1 MKTALEILVEHY
13 GCSDAEDLRKCFI
26 DDVLSETMILEAM
39 ESYATQSHWISCE
52 ERLPESGQCVLI
64 YSEDGGV
71 AEGCYV
77 ASENHYDQFRWSC
90 TYHQNDVSHWQPLP
104 QPPKQ

>member
-1 MKTALEILVEHY
+1 MKTAEEILNDK
-13 GCSDAEDLRKCFI
+13 GSDYISVNACI
-26 DDVLSETMILEAM
+26 NAM
-39 ESYATQSHWISCE
+39 HEFASQSRWISCE